1 MNSHINMSVEEVHVW
16 LYTYVPRSNLNLN
29 FWGISGSFIKSL
41 FMAIK
46 DYTESWVTACV
57 QLAWGAPTV
66 YNIVMSLYKSNYREI
81 ETKIVVPI
89 VTLWFGLLYFEQNND

>member
-1 MNSHINMSVEEVHVW
+1 
-16 LYTYVPRSNLNLN
+16 
-29 FWGISGSFIKSL
+29 
-41 FMAIK
+41 MAIK
-46 DYTESWVTACV
+46 GYTEGWVTACV

-81 ETKIVVPI
+81 ETKIVVTT